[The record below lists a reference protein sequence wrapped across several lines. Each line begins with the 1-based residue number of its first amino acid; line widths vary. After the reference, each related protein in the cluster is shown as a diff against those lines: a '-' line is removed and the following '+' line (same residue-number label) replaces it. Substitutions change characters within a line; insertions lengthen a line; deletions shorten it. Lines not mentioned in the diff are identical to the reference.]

1 MTKTEFFNI
10 IRNGLKDFPEN
21 EVNDILYDYEE
32 HFASGL
38 NDGKTVEEI
47 IEELGNPYDIVEQYK
62 STNSYSIDQKS
73 KSTSSL
79 TNTTI
84 IILILVGI
92 ICFPAI
98 TGLGGIIIGII
109 ATLCFVPLGFT
120 FAGIGIL
127 LGDLG
132 VSVLGIVNL
141 PDFITDFPT
150 SSVILFTI
158 GSLLSTILG
167 IIISVYLV
175 KAFIILIKK
184 IIELFK
190 EKSKKED
197 VNIWKRNLWVQKLRL
212 LLSVC

>member
-197 VNIWKRNLWVQKLRL
+197 VNI
-212 LLSVC
+212 

>member
-212 LLSVC
+212 LL

>member
-184 IIELFK
+184 K
-190 EKSKKED
+190 T
-197 VNIWKRNLWVQKLRL
+197 
-212 LLSVC
+212 LSFDRVILYFY

>member
-132 VSVLGIVNL
+132 VSVLGIVSL

>member
-62 STNSYSIDQKS
+62 STNSYSINQQY
-73 KSTSSL
+73 KSTSNSIN
-79 TNTTI
+79 TNI

-98 TGLGGIIIGII
+98 TGFGGIIIGII
-109 ATLCFVPLGFT
+109 AALCFVPLGFT
-120 FAGIGIL
+120 FAGIAVL

-132 VSVLGIVNL
+132 VSVLGIINA

-167 IIISVYLV
+167 IILSVYLV

-190 EKSKKED
+190 EKSKKEEI
-197 VNIWKRNLWVQKLRL
+197 NI
-212 LLSVC
+212 

>member
-62 STNSYSIDQKS
+62 STNSYSINQQY
-73 KSTSSL
+73 KSTSNSIN
-79 TNTTI
+79 TNI

-109 ATLCFVPLGFT
+109 SALCFVPLGFT
-120 FAGIGIL
+120 FAGIAVL

-132 VSVLGIVNL
+132 ISVLGIINA

-167 IIISVYLV
+167 IILSVYLV

-190 EKSKKED
+190 EKSKKEE
-197 VNIWKRNLWVQKLRL
+197 VNI
-212 LLSVC
+212 

>member
-62 STNSYSIDQKS
+62 STNSYSIYQKS

-197 VNIWKRNLWVQKLRL
+197 VNI
-212 LLSVC
+212 

>member
-141 PDFITDFPT
+141 PNFITDFPT

-197 VNIWKRNLWVQKLRL
+197 VNI
-212 LLSVC
+212 

>member
-167 IIISVYLV
+167 IIISLYLV

-212 LLSVC
+212 LL

>member
-141 PDFITDFPT
+141 PNFITDFPT

>member
-158 GSLLSTILG
+158 GSLLSSILG

-212 LLSVC
+212 LL